1 MYANGIVKSR
11 FLLYIK
17 SFDLKQ
23 YCVRMQGFYHEN
35 IIELVE

>member
-1 MYANGIVKSR
+1 MCAYGIVKSH

-17 SFDLKQ
+17 NFDLKQ
-23 YCVRMQGFYHEN
+23 YCVRMQGFYYEN